1 MSQFGI
7 SNMGKFDNRTRQLVL
22 EDSAHGLSVAQ
33 ICRKYGIKA
42 RSTVFLWR
50 REARAVPPETIS
62 LRELQKMKA
71 ELAALRTENE
81 ILRRAGCSER
91 SPKEIRQKAFLE
103 LCGDYPLKKLCKV
116 LGLSFGDG
124 HYLRDHRVE
133 HPLNEIRDGLLRLK
147 IKEIFEKSYN
157 TYGKRRIR
165 VALQR
170 KSITVSERKVSQ
182 LMAEMRLV
190 SRHVEYHWIRNAPRC
205 RYYPN
210 RLNRQ
215 FDAIAPNTVW
225 TADLTYIRVGYE
237 WRYFFAIIDLCKRRV
252 IGWGL
257 SDCKTS
263 EFTSGV
269 IKRAFHERGEPLG
282 LLYHCDQGSENIE
295 YLQREW
301 CRFHGIV
308 RSYSHTG
315 APHDNAVS
323 EAFFAT
329 FKKEFVRK
337 RIFASEEQLYDEI
350 DSYIHFYNEER
361 IHTSI
366 GMSTPCGA
374 EAEILEPVVKILD

>member
-1 MSQFGI
+1 MF
-7 SNMGKFDNRTRQLVL
+7 
-22 EDSAHGLSVAQ
+22 
-33 ICRKYGIKA
+33 
-42 RSTVFLWR
+42 
-50 REARAVPPETIS
+50 RAF
-62 LRELQKMKA
+62 A
-71 ELAALRTENE
+71 ERNQA
-81 ILRRAGCSER
+81 
-91 SPKEIRQKAFLE
+91 KAFLE
-103 LCGDYPLKKLCKV
+103 LCSDYPLKKLCKV

-133 HPLNEIRDGLLRLK
+133 HPLNEIRDDLLRLK

-165 VALQR
+165 VVLR
-170 KSITVSERKVSQ
+170 KMSITVSERKVSQ

-190 SRHVEYHWIRNAPRC
+190 SRHVEYHWI
-205 RYYPN
+205 
-210 RLNRQ
+210 
-215 FDAIAPNTVW
+215 
-225 TADLTYIRVGYE
+225 
-237 WRYFFAIIDLCKRRV
+237 
-252 IGWGL
+252 
-257 SDCKTS
+257 
-263 EFTSGV
+263 
-269 IKRAFHERGEPLG
+269 
-282 LLYHCDQGSENIE
+282 
-295 YLQREW
+295 
-301 CRFHGIV
+301 
-308 RSYSHTG
+308 